1 MSNFQRG
8 FAPIYFVIGFL
19 SVILLIAGGI
29 YFVQRSKNEP
39 VQTKPGV
46 HLQQIA
52 NPENAQS
59 QGNSEG
65 QSCGGFAGISCAAG
79 LTCQLEGNNPD
90 ALGKCI
96 KE

>member
-1 MSNFQRG
+1 MPNFQRG
-8 FAPIYFVIGFL
+8 FALIYFVIGFL
-19 SVILLIAGGI
+19 LVILLVGGGI
-29 YFVQRSKNEP
+29 YYVQRSKNEP

-52 NPENAQS
+52 NPENTQN

-65 QSCGGFAGISCAAG
+65 QPCGGFAGISCAIG

-90 ALGKCI
+90 ATGKCI